1 MKIAF
6 LFLTRCNHH
15 SEICWN
21 LFFKNINPDLYSIY
35 CHPKSI
41 PSQVFLKNNLVK
53 NMISTK
59 WADISLVRAT
69 LILLANAYKEKKN
82 SHFILLSESCVPIV
96 NFSILYKR
104 IKKLEQSV
112 FHFKHLSNKLNRYQL
127 LSPVIRNKLS
137 FSNFY
142 CQHQWMLLL
151 RNDVIFFISQDL
163 TNYFSATPASDEHYF
178 ISLMVLYKKYK
189 NIINKKITYCD
200 WSDQSSMHPKIYDK
214 LNINFIHKL
223 QKEGYLFIRKVGK
236 TYQPDRNHIQ
246 ILLS

>member
-21 LFFKNINPDLYSIY
+21 YFFKNINPELYSIY

-41 PSQVFLKNNLVK
+41 PSQFFLKNNLVK
-53 NMISTK
+53 NMIPTK

-69 LILLANAYKEKKN
+69 LILLANAYKDIKN
-82 SHFILLSESCVPIV
+82 THFILLSESCVPIV
-96 NFSILYKR
+96 NFMVLYNR
-104 IKKLEQSV
+104 IKKLEHSV

-127 LSPVIRNKLS
+127 LSPVIKNKLS

-142 CQHQWMLLL
+142 CQHQWMLLV
-151 RNDVIFFISQDL
+151 REDVRFFIGQDL
-163 TNYFSATPASDEHYF
+163 TNYFSKIAVADEHYF
-178 ISLMVLYKKYK
+178 ISLLVLNKKYK

-200 WSDQSSMHPKIYDK
+200 WSDSSSMHPKIYNTI
-214 LNINFIHKL
+214 NINFIYKL
-223 QKEGYLFIRKVGK
+223 QKEGYLFLRKISRG
-236 TYQPDRNHIQ
+236 YQPDRNHIQ